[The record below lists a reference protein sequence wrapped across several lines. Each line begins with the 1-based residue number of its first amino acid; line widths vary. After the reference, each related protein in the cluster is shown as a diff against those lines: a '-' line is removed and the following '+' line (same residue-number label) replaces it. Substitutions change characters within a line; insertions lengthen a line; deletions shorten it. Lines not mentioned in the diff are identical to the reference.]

1 MKGMKYHRLLPHE
14 AQDLLR
20 MAAVADSLRRS
31 DPMLDARYRFTYGST
46 VDQTIRR
53 LRNRWPAYFRECQ

>member
-1 MKGMKYHRLLPHE
+1 
-14 AQDLLR
+14 
-20 MAAVADSLRRS
+20 MAAVADSLRRN